1 MNSGVFC
8 FHFLFI
14 FACFFLCPLIPKL
27 IICIFDVFFFTGPRA
42 QVSDKG
48 CIEIEKS
55 TQFIFCNISVFCRCL
70 IISIYFQVNLSAG
83 STFDE
88 FKVSISEDIGFPLIP
103 DVRLKVC
110 RSLS

>member
-1 MNSGVFC
+1 MNSTSQVKDLPVYSAIASNSSGATPKD
-8 FHFLFI
+8 LFEDAVEDLKKRDHELKSQI
-14 FACFFLCPLIPKL
+14 KDVLKL
-27 IICIFDVFFFTGPRA
+27 R
-42 QVSDKG
+42 K
-48 CIEIEKS
+48 
-55 TQFIFCNISVFCRCL
+55 
-70 IISIYFQVNLSAG
+70 VNLSAG